1 MLYNVVLVS
10 SVNWPHV
17 CIYPF
22 FLGFPSHLGHHR
34 ALSRL
39 QVVPVVKNVP
49 ANAEDSDLIPGLIK
63 IPWRR
68 KWKPTPVFLPGKFHG
83 QRTWQAIVL
92 GAAKSWM

>member
-10 SVNWPHV
+10 AVNWPHV
-17 CIYPF
+17 YIYPF

-49 ANAEDSDLIPGLIK
+49 ANAGDSDLIPGL
-63 IPWRR
+63 RR
-68 KWKPTPVFLPGKFHG
+68 SPGEGNGSPLQFSCLANSMDRG
-83 QRTWQAIVL
+83 T
-92 GAAKSWM
+92 